1 MTANSV
7 SLRLRDNLERIIA
20 STKPGDRLP
29 SEPELSKQLG
39 VSRATLREAMRT
51 FEIQG
56 MIRRRQGSGT
66 YVNRPTQVIES
77 GLEKLESIETM
88 ADRSGLLVRM
98 GSWKAERRTPEQE
111 ISQIL
116 NIQTD
121 QEVLYISRVILAE
134 GRPVAYLV
142 DYVPLDVLY
151 LEDLQTGF
159 NGSILDL
166 LQGRGTPNLHAA
178 RTQINAVTASIEV
191 ARALGIQRGD
201 ALLSFKSDLFLN
213 NGRIIDHS
221 YAYFLPGYF
230 RFHVVRKLEI

>member
-1 MTANSV
+1 MTVNSV

-20 STKPGDRLP
+20 DTKPGDRLP

-39 VSRATLREAMRT
+39 VSRATLREAMRA

-88 ADRSGLLVRM
+88 AERSGLLVRM
-98 GSWKAERRTPEQE
+98 GSWKVECRTVE
-111 ISQIL
+111 SQVAQTL
-116 NIQTD
+116 NLQMD
-121 QEVLYISRVILAE
+121 QPVLCVSRVILAE
-134 GRPVAYLV
+134 DRPVAYLV
-142 DYVPLDVLY
+142 DYVPLDILTP
-151 LEDLQTGF
+151 EDLQTDF

-166 LQGRGTPNLHAA
+166 LEERDMPDLHAA

-213 NGRIIDHS
+213 NGRNVDHS